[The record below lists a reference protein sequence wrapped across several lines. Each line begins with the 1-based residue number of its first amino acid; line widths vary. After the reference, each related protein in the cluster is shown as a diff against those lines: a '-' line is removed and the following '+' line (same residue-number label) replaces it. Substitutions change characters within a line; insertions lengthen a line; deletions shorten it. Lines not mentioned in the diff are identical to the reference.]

1 MATYVLVHDGGH
13 GGWCYQP
20 VAKLLQA
27 RGHQVYAPT
36 LTGLADRSH
45 LIGSHIDLGC
55 HIHDIAGL
63 LKFEDL
69 HNVILVGHGYGGMV
83 IAGAADRVPER
94 VGHLVYLD
102 APIPANGQSLSD
114 IAPGAIAG
122 LRRYVMTIDGVELC
136 RPPTV
141 DVLPLCGVIDSATLE
156 WMVPRLTPQPWRC
169 FEQPLE
175 LVNEKTLG
183 AIPRSLIA
191 SPLLSSCVD
200 MNRIRN
206 LTEGR
211 VWELRTGHDMMLTKP
226 DWVAD
231 KLAATTEW
239 LPASRT
245 PSSL

>member
-1 MATYVLVHDGGH
+1 MATYVLVHGGGH
-13 GGWCYQP
+13 GGWCFQP
-20 VAKLLQA
+20 VAKLLRAQ
-27 RGHQVYAPT
+27 GHQVYAPT
-36 LTGLADRSH
+36 LTGLAERAH
-45 LIGSHIDLGC
+45 LMGAHVGLGC
-55 HIHDIAGL
+55 HIRDIVGL
-63 LKFEDL
+63 LRYEDL
-69 HNVILVGHGYGGMV
+69 RNVILVGHGYGGMV
-83 IAGAADRVPER
+83 IAGAADRVPEL
-94 VGHLVYLD
+94 VGHLVYMD

-136 RPPTV
+136 QPPIV
-141 DVLPLCGVIDSATLE
+141 DLLPLCGVIDSAMLE
-156 WMVPRLTPQPWRC
+156 WMAPRLTPHPWAS

-175 LVNEKTLG
+175 LVNENTLS

-200 MNRIRN
+200 MERIRN

-211 VWELRTGHDMMLTKP
+211 VWDLRTGHDMMLTEP
-226 DWVAD
+226 DWIAD

-245 PSSL
+245 P